1 MYHNGRNAEIVIARV
16 YRGHL
21 ARRRCCRLREH
32 DQLLK
37 RECIFHYYAL
47 VIQKSLRGM
56 HSRRTKLDFRIRKAY
71 VTEIATKGE
80 EMRRLLA
87 ENLRQQQLVSYHGYN
102 RTRCFGDTD
111 SYDVVIHP
119 TGRAASG

>member
-1 MYHNGRNAEIVIARV
+1 MYRNGRNAEIVIARV

-21 ARRRCCRLREH
+21 ARRRYCRLREH
-32 DQLLK
+32 DRLLK

-87 ENLRQQQLVSYHGYN
+87 ENLRQQQLVSYHVYN
-102 RTRCFGDTD
+102 RTR
-111 SYDVVIHP
+111 
-119 TGRAASG
+119 